1 MLAAR
6 RFFEQENAKLRERYH
21 AEYSAAYN
29 YNTNVT
35 EENRRSMI
43 AVYAES
49 ASQNKLLAQAVKS
62 GDYADSTDP
71 TIRRQARMLQDLG
84 ADVLNPEDYLELKNA
99 VSAMQSNYAT
109 TTVCSYTNRSDCS
122 LTLEPHIQERLA
134 HSRDPAELAWYWREW
149 YDKAGTPQRENFA
162 KYVQL
167 TRKAA
172 HLNGKWTTTTKSE
185 CFADDNPGVTSPR
198 LSLLR

>member
-84 ADVLNPEDYLELKNA
+84 ADALNPDDYLELKNA

-162 KYVQL
+162 NYVQL

-172 HLNGKWTTTTKSE
+172 HLNGKWTTRTQSE
-185 CFADDNPGVTSPR
+185 CCS
-198 LSLLR
+198 